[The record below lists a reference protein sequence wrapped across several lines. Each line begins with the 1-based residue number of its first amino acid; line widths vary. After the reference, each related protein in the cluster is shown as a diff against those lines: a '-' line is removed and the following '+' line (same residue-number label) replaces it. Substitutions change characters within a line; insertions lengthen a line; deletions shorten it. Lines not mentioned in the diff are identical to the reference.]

1 MFDAE
6 FVLTSSFPLFLLF
19 LFSHTS
25 LLFTLFSKSTD
36 HPREVTWSQPLMSAN
51 STGVPV
57 WCSHDC
63 RLITMLELLITKRRL
78 KLILQIW
85 VVHFVYFA
93 VFSCFKCPLKVWTRR
108 RLSAS
113 NTCPAGG
120 ARDRFKHRAQSAQW
134 KRSEVSLT
142 LFSVMRLSVSV
153 NNNNVFDQSC
163 SSTETAQSQRPRA
176 GSPTVTPA
184 HPTED
189 RRPTQTYV
197 PSFVNPFGFH
207 SIYFQFMSHL
217 WLWFMSKHIFSL
229 SLLYSLVGITGHLAG
244 FVSGLIF
251 LWHILLV
258 LCELFIIF

>member
-1 MFDAE
+1 M
-6 FVLTSSFPLFLLF
+6 LTWLQADNHVRAADNKEKIKVDITDLSRSFCVF
-19 LFSHTS
+19 
-25 LLFTLFSKSTD
+25 
-36 HPREVTWSQPLMSAN
+36 
-51 STGVPV
+51 
-57 WCSHDC
+57 CC
-63 RLITMLELLITKRRL
+63 
-78 KLILQIW
+78 
-85 VVHFVYFA
+85 
-93 VFSCFKCPLKVWTRR
+93 FSCFKCPLKVWTRR

-176 GSPTVTPA
+176 GSPTVTPT

-217 WLWFMSKHIFSL
+217 WLWFMSKHILSL

>member
-25 LLFTLFSKSTD
+25 LLFTLFSISTD
-36 HPREVTWSQPLMSAN
+36 HPREVTWSQPALPLMSAN

-57 WCSHDC
+57 WCSHGC

-85 VVHFVYFA
+85 VVHFVYFT
-93 VFSCFKCPLKVWTRR
+93 VFSCFKCPLKLWTRR

-113 NTCPAGG
+113 NKCPAGG

-176 GSPTVTPA
+176 GSPTVTPT

-189 RRPTQTYV
+189 RRPTPHRLMWPALWTLLGFTAFIFNSCHICDCGSCQSTYYHYRYYTV
-197 PSFVNPFGFH
+197 
-207 SIYFQFMSHL
+207 
-217 WLWFMSKHIFSL
+217 
-229 SLLYSLVGITGHLAG
+229 
-244 FVSGLIF
+244 
-251 LWHILLV
+251 
-258 LCELFIIF
+258 